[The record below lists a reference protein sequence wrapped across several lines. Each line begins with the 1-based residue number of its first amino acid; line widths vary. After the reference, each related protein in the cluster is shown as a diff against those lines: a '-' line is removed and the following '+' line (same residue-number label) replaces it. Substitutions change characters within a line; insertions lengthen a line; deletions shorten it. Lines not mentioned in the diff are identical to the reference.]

1 MNAKQIAQGE
11 RKLVS
16 KQLFGIGT
24 APEDFDY
31 KEELAKRKLIHYS

>member
-11 RKLVS
+11 AELLSQRLR
-16 KQLFGIGT
+16 GIGT

-31 KEELAKRKLIHYS
+31 KEKLENR